1 MKSLVIMGV
10 SGSGK
15 TTVGKLLAQKIGR
28 RFLDGD
34 DFHPPENV
42 AKMSSGIP
50 LTDEDRLGWLETLA
64 SIIHEADNLTI
75 IACSALKASYREIL
89 KEAEFIFLYGS
100 PELLAER
107 INQRSGHYMPP
118 GLLQSQLETLE
129 VPTNVLALNV
139 VESPQTLVEQIMA
152 NFNL

>member
-15 TTVGKLLAQKIGR
+15 TTVGKLLAQKTGG

-50 LTDEDRLGWLETLA
+50 LTDEDRQGWLETLA
-64 SIIHEADNLTI
+64 SIIHEADDLTI
-75 IACSALKASYREIL
+75 IACSALKASYRAIL
-89 KEAEFIFLYGS
+89 KEAVFIFLHGS
-100 PELLAER
+100 PELLADR

-152 NFNL
+152 RLNL

>member
-1 MKSLVIMGV
+1 M
-10 SGSGK
+10 
-15 TTVGKLLAQKIGR
+15 GKLLAQKTGG

-50 LTDEDRLGWLETLA
+50 LTDEDRQGWLETLA
-64 SIIHEADNLTI
+64 SIIHEADDLTI
-75 IACSALKASYREIL
+75 IACSALKASYRVIL

-100 PELLAER
+100 PELLADR

-129 VPTNVLALNV
+129 IPPDALALNV
-139 VESPQTLVEQIMA
+139 VESPNTLVDRIITH
-152 NFNL
+152 FNL

>member
-118 GLLQSQLETLE
+118 RLLQSQLETLE

-152 NFNL
+152 RFNL

>member
-118 GLLQSQLETLE
+118 RLLQSQLETLE

-152 NFNL
+152 HFNL

>member
-1 MKSLVIMGV
+1 M
-10 SGSGK
+10 
-15 TTVGKLLAQKIGR
+15 GKLLAQKTGG

-34 DFHPPENV
+34 DFHPPKNV

-50 LTDEDRLGWLETLA
+50 LTDEDRQGWLETLA
-64 SIIHEADNLTI
+64 SIIHEADDLTI
-75 IACSALKASYREIL
+75 IACSALKASYRAIL
-89 KEAEFIFLYGS
+89 KEAVFIFLHGS
-100 PELLAER
+100 PELLADR

-152 NFNL
+152 RFNL

>member
-15 TTVGKLLAQKIGR
+15 TTVGKLLAQKTGS

-50 LTDEDRLGWLETLA
+50 LTDDDRQGWLETLA
-64 SIIHEADNLTI
+64 TIIHEADDLTI

-89 KEAEFIFLYGS
+89 KESVFIFLHGS
-100 PELLAER
+100 PELLADR
-107 INQRSGHYMPP
+107 IKQRSGHYMPP

-129 VPTNVLALNV
+129 IPTDALALNV
-139 VESPQTLVEQIMA
+139 VESPNTLVDRIITH
-152 NFNL
+152 FNL

>member
-15 TTVGKLLAQKIGR
+15 TTVGKLLAQKTEFK
-28 RFLDGD
+28 FLDGD

-42 AKMSSGIP
+42 AKMSSGTP
-50 LTDEDRLGWLETLA
+50 LTDDDRQGWLETLA
-64 SIIHEADNLTI
+64 SVIHDADELTI

-100 PELLAER
+100 PKLLADR

-129 VPTNVLALNV
+129 VPKNAFALNV
-139 VESPQTLVEQIMA
+139 VESPQTLVEQIIDR
-152 NFNL
+152 FDL

>member
-1 MKSLVIMGV
+1 
-10 SGSGK
+10 
-15 TTVGKLLAQKIGR
+15 
-28 RFLDGD
+28 
-34 DFHPPENV
+34 
-42 AKMSSGIP
+42 MSSGIP

-118 GLLQSQLETLE
+118 RLLQSQLETLE

-152 NFNL
+152 RFNL

>member
-64 SIIHEADNLTI
+64 SIIHEADNITI

-118 GLLQSQLETLE
+118 RLLQSQLETLE

-139 VESPQTLVEQIMA
+139 VESPQTLVEQIMVR
-152 NFNL
+152 FNL

>member
-15 TTVGKLLAQKIGR
+15 TTVGKLLAQKTGG

-50 LTDEDRLGWLETLA
+50 LTDDDRQGWLETLA
-64 SIIHEADNLTI
+64 TIIHEADDLTI

-89 KEAEFIFLYGS
+89 KEAVFIFLHGS
-100 PELLAER
+100 HELLADR
-107 INQRSGHYMPP
+107 IKQRSGHYMPP

-129 VPTNVLALNV
+129 IPTDALALNV
-139 VESPQTLVEQIMA
+139 IESPNTLVDRIITH
-152 NFNL
+152 FNL

>member
-15 TTVGKLLAQKIGR
+15 TTVGKLLAQKTGS

-50 LTDEDRLGWLETLA
+50 LTDDDRQGWLETLA
-64 SIIHEADNLTI
+64 TIIHEADDLTI

-89 KEAEFIFLYGS
+89 QEAVFIFLHGS
-100 PELLAER
+100 PELLADR
-107 INQRSGHYMPP
+107 IKQRSGHYMPP

-129 VPTNVLALNV
+129 IPTDALALNV
-139 VESPQTLVEQIMA
+139 VESPNTLVDRIITH
-152 NFNL
+152 FNL

>member
-64 SIIHEADNLTI
+64 SIIHEADNITI

-152 NFNL
+152 RFNL

>member
-1 MKSLVIMGV
+1 
-10 SGSGK
+10 
-15 TTVGKLLAQKIGR
+15 VGKLLAQKTGG

-50 LTDEDRLGWLETLA
+50 LTDEDRQGWLETLA
-64 SIIHEADNLTI
+64 SIIHEADDLTI
-75 IACSALKASYREIL
+75 IACSALKASYRAIL
-89 KEAEFIFLYGS
+89 KEAVFIFLHGS
-100 PELLAER
+100 PELLADR

-152 NFNL
+152 RFNL

>member
-15 TTVGKLLAQKIGR
+15 TTVGKLLAQKTGS

-64 SIIHEADNLTI
+64 SIIHEADNITI

-152 NFNL
+152 RFNL

>member
-118 GLLQSQLETLE
+118 RLLQSQLETLE

>member
-15 TTVGKLLAQKIGR
+15 TTVGKLLAQKTGG

-118 GLLQSQLETLE
+118 RLLQSQLETLE

-152 NFNL
+152 RFNL

>member
-1 MKSLVIMGV
+1 MKALVIMGV

-15 TTVGKLLAQKIGR
+15 TTVGQLLAQKTGGE
-28 RFLDGD
+28 FLDGD

-50 LTDEDRLGWLETLA
+50 LTDDDRQGWLETLA
-64 SIIHEADNLTI
+64 TLIREAEELTI

-89 KEAEFIFLYGS
+89 KGAEFVFLNGS
-100 PELLAER
+100 PDLLAER

-129 VPTNVLALNV
+129 IPLNALTLDVN
-139 VESPQTLVEQIMA
+139 ESPERLVDRIVTHL
-152 NFNL
+152 NL

>member
-15 TTVGKLLAQKIGR
+15 TTVGKLLAQKTGS

-34 DFHPPENV
+34 DFHPPENI

-50 LTDEDRLGWLETLA
+50 LSDEDRQGWLETLA
-64 SIIHEADNLTI
+64 TIIHEADDLTI
-75 IACSALKASYREIL
+75 ISCSALKASYRTIL
-89 KEAEFIFLYGS
+89 KEAEFIFLHGS
-100 PELLAER
+100 HELLGDR
-107 INQRSGHYMPP
+107 IKQRSGHYMPP

-129 VPTNVLALNV
+129 IPTDALALNV
-139 VESPQTLVEQIMA
+139 VESPNTLVDRIITH
-152 NFNL
+152 FNL

>member
-15 TTVGKLLAQKIGR
+15 TTVGKLLAQKTELK
-28 RFLDGD
+28 FLDGD

-42 AKMSSGIP
+42 AKMSSGTP
-50 LTDEDRLGWLETLA
+50 LTDDDRQGWLETLA
-64 SIIHEADNLTI
+64 SVIHDADELTI

-100 PELLAER
+100 PKLLADR

-129 VPTNVLALNV
+129 VPKDALALNV
-139 VESPQTLVEQIMA
+139 VESPQKLVEQIIDR
-152 NFNL
+152 FDL

>member
-15 TTVGKLLAQKIGR
+15 TTVGKLLAQKTGG

-34 DFHPPENV
+34 DFHPPKNV

-50 LTDEDRLGWLETLA
+50 LTDEDRQGWLETLA
-64 SIIHEADNLTI
+64 SIIHEADDLTI
-75 IACSALKASYREIL
+75 IACSALKASYRAIL
-89 KEAEFIFLYGS
+89 KAAVFIFLHGS
-100 PELLAER
+100 PELLADR

-152 NFNL
+152 RFNL

>member
-1 MKSLVIMGV
+1 MKALVIMGV
-10 SGSGK
+10 CGSGK
-15 TTVGKLLAQKIGR
+15 TTVGQLLAEKTGGK
-28 RFLDGD
+28 FLDGD

-50 LTDEDRLGWLETLA
+50 LTDDDRQGWLETLA
-64 SIIHEADNLTI
+64 AIIRDADDFTI

-89 KEAEFIFLYGS
+89 KGAEFVFLSGS
-100 PELLAER
+100 PELLTER

-129 VPTNVLALNV
+129 APSNALDLDV
-139 VESPQTLVEQIMA
+139 IDSPETLVAQIMSE
-152 NFNL
+152 FDL

>member
-15 TTVGKLLAQKIGR
+15 TTVGKLLAQKTGS

-50 LTDEDRLGWLETLA
+50 LTDDDRQGWLETLA
-64 SIIHEADNLTI
+64 TIIHEADDLTI
-75 IACSALKASYREIL
+75 IACSALKASYRAIL
-89 KEAEFIFLYGS
+89 KAAVFIFLHGS
-100 PELLAER
+100 HELLADR
-107 INQRSGHYMPP
+107 IKQRSGHYMPP

-129 VPTNVLALNV
+129 IPTDALALNV
-139 VESPQTLVEQIMA
+139 IESPNTLVDRIITH
-152 NFNL
+152 FNL

>member
-15 TTVGKLLAQKIGR
+15 TTVGKLLAQKTGGI
-28 RFLDGD
+28 FLDGD

-50 LTDEDRLGWLETLA
+50 LSDEDRQGWLETLA
-64 SIIHEADNLTI
+64 SIIHEADDLTI

-89 KEAEFIFLYGS
+89 KEGEFIFLHGS
-100 PELLAER
+100 PELLADR
-107 INQRSGHYMPP
+107 IKQRSGHYMPP
-118 GLLQSQLETLE
+118 GLLQSQFETLE

-139 VESPQTLVEQIMA
+139 VESPQTLVEQIVA
-152 NFNL
+152 HFNL

>member
-1 MKSLVIMGV
+1 MKALVIMGV

-15 TTVGKLLAQKIGR
+15 TTVGKLLAGKTGGK
-28 RFLDGD
+28 FLDGD

-50 LTDEDRLGWLETLA
+50 LTDDDRQGWLETLA
-64 SIIHEADNLTI
+64 ALIRDADEFTI

-89 KEAEFIFLYGS
+89 KGAEFVFLSGS

-107 INQRSGHYMPP
+107 INKRSGHYMPP

-129 VPTNVLALNV
+129 APSNALTLDV
-139 VESPQTLVEQIMA
+139 IDSPETLVAQIMSE
-152 NFNL
+152 FDL

>member
-1 MKSLVIMGV
+1 
-10 SGSGK
+10 
-15 TTVGKLLAQKIGR
+15 VGKLLAQKIGR

-118 GLLQSQLETLE
+118 RLLQSQLETLE

-152 NFNL
+152 RFNL